1 VYSLGYVEGALW
13 RLVVFAPAGPSG
25 DEVPQLQ
32 RQVMGGGWEI
42 AAQDDV
48 LAHLVLR
55 AYRRGRREEDRT
67 PSHHGLLI
75 PGSQGE

>member
-1 VYSLGYVEGALW
+1 VHVLGYVEGALW
-13 RLVVFAPAGPSG
+13 RLVVFPSTRAGG

-55 AYRRGRREEDRT
+55 AYHRGRRQEDRT
-67 PSHHGLLI
+67 LHHGLVI
-75 PGSQGE
+75 PGSPED